1 MHVKGANAA
10 SAKEADQREGLI
22 SPARSINSHSDDID
36 QWCVQSILVNP
47 AIDLDKMRLLH
58 HFEISTCDTL
68 LFGSDLWKFKVM
80 PLALKVR
87 SKANA
92 SLLAC

>member
-1 MHVKGANAA
+1 
-10 SAKEADQREGLI
+10 
-22 SPARSINSHSDDID
+22 
-36 QWCVQSILVNP
+36 
-47 AIDLDKMRLLH
+47 MRLLH